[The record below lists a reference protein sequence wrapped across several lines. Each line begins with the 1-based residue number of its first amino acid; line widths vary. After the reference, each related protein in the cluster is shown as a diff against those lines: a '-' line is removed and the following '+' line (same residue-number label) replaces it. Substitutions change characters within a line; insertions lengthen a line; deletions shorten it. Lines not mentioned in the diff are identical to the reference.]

1 MRDLLGLD
9 ADLNWRRD
17 FMGNW
22 NWISV
27 NKSSLF
33 AINLAGIVSS
43 LPFPE
48 RHIWEANFIYS
59 GYVWNWHVFEKKL

>member
-17 FMGNW
+17 FMGNR

-48 RHIWEANFIYS
+48 RHI
-59 GYVWNWHVFEKKL
+59 